1 MHWELWDTERNAL
14 VATYLSE
21 DEALRGVR
29 DLVAAQSPE
38 YVMALVLGAMYDE
51 DEARHAEL
59 PPVLEGEALRQR
71 LVENAR
77 RAVTTDVTPTT
88 HRRIREWLTAEGWQ
102 LRDAPEPLTSLNLLA
117 TLRSGQSVQ
126 IFQYQQ
132 QPDHITISQH
142 WRFDDRLMTDVAQL
156 PPVVQRDTVWSIYRD
171 ATMMG
176 VEFSGHTVPPREM
189 TFRSSVY
196 FDGLTKDVLMQ
207 RILLTIRALH
217 LGVRTLARALEA
229 HNLSSEAAS
238 RQLHPARRP
247 GTAPARPPQGSR
259 PPEGSTAG

>member
-1 MHWELWDTERNAL
+1 MHWELWDTDRNAL

-29 DLVAAQSPE
+29 DLVAAKTPDS
-38 YVMALVLGAMYDE
+38 VMTLVLGAMYDE

-142 WRFDDRLMTDVAQL
+142 WRFDERLAADVAQL
-156 PPVVQRDTVWSIYRD
+156 PPPVQRDTVWNIYRD
-171 ATMMG
+171 ATTMG
-176 VEFSGHTVPPREM
+176 VEFSGHAVPPRDL

-196 FDGLTKDVLMQ
+196 FDGLSKDVLMQ
-207 RILLTIRALH
+207 RILLTVRVLH
-217 LGVRTLARALEA
+217 LAVRTLARALEA
-229 HNLSSEAAS
+229 HGMPSDAAT
-238 RQLHPARRP
+238 RLLQPARHP
-247 GTAPARPPQGSR
+247 VGAPARPPGGT
-259 PPEGSTAG
+259 PTA